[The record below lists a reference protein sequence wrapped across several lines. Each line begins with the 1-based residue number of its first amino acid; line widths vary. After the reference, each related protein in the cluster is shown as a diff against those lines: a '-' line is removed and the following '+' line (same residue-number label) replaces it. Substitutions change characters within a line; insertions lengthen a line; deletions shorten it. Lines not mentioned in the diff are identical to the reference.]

1 MHALFFPPPLPRQW
15 KQITLP
21 VIQNL
26 FPNFQGHK
34 KVILVFFLPLIL
46 FLSLSAQLLL
56 LNKSPKNVEGVGLF
70 FFFLHAQNWCKVCI
84 YGCVRVCTCVIF
96 FFCARNVFNY
106 RKLIKKKYYCMA
118 RKLFSIFRVIF
129 GVKIGWDRHVFP
141 YWAQAAIP

>member
-1 MHALFFPPPLPRQW
+1 MHALFFPPPSPPMETNNSTSDTKSVSKLSGAQESHFG
-15 KQITLP
+15 
-21 VIQNL
+21 L
-26 FPNFQGHK
+26 FSSLNS
-34 KVILVFFLPLIL
+34 
-46 FLSLSAQLLL
+46 LSLSFCTTVAVKQEPE
-56 LNKSPKNVEGVGLF
+56 KCRGGGSF